1 MNLDLKQAGVENMDS
16 KKEIILTHYRNSII
30 WVKSLEH
37 LSDEKWR
44 MPIEENKWTIAE
56 VIGHLIP
63 WDQFISEQR
72 LPYIFSDKILPTSPD
87 PQRVNA
93 QAAEMSRIKTK
104 EEIIQLFLDSRQRLI
119 DLMTNIPEKQ
129 WNTDLQIGNK
139 TISLFTYFL
148 GMIEHDEHHFRQ
160 ITNKL

>member
-1 MNLDLKQAGVENMDS
+1 MES
-16 KKEIILTHYRNSII
+16 KKETILTHYRNSIV

-37 LSDEKWR
+37 LTDEKWR

-72 LPYIFSDKILPTSPD
+72 LPYIFTDEILPPSPD

-93 QAAEMSRIKTK
+93 QAAEMSKSKTK
-104 EEIIQLFLDSRQRLI
+104 EETIQLFLDSRQRLI
-119 DLMTNIPEKQ
+119 DLMTNIPAKQ
-129 WNTDLQIGNK
+129 WDADLQIGNK
-139 TISLFTYFL
+139 SVSLFTYFL
-148 GMIEHDEHHFRQ
+148 GMIEHDEHHFMQ
-160 ITNKL
+160 IKNIL